1 MADREILDKLDELTD
16 AINLWNTGMSS
27 VVASLELQSRML
39 ADILKGVSVES
50 DEESPLAQLLRQLVS
65 ASELHTD
72 QLSAV
77 TASLDRLHQRLPA

>member
-39 ADILKGVSVES
+39 ADILKAVSVES
-50 DEESPLAQLLRQLVS
+50 DEESPLAQLLRQLAS